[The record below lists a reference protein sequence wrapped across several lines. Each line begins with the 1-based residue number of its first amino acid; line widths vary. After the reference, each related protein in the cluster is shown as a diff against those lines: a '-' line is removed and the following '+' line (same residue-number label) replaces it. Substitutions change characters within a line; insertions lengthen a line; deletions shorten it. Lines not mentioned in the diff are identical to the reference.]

1 MIKGIGVDIVEIK
14 RLNEAFNKWGERF
27 QKKVFTSKEIQ
38 GCQLRGRAKLA
49 YLAGRFA
56 AKEAVFKSLEGG
68 ISWQDIEIL
77 AAKNGKPYLHPG
89 ERMKRVMS
97 KKGIKNILISISHDS
112 NYAIAEAIAIGREE

>member
-1 MIKGIGVDIVEIK
+1 MVKGIGVDIVEIK
-14 RLNEAFNKWGERF
+14 KLNEAFNKWGERF
-27 QKKVFTSKEIQ
+27 QRKVFTSKEIQ
-38 GCQLRGRAKLA
+38 SCQLRGRAKLA

-77 AAKNGKPYLHPG
+77 AAKNGKPCLHPG
-89 ERMKRVMS
+89 ERMKGVMS

-112 NYAIAEAIAIGREE
+112 NYAIAEAIAIGEE

>member
-27 QKKVFTSKEIQ
+27 PRKVFTSKEIQ

-77 AAKNGKPYLHPG
+77 AAKNGKPYLRFG
-89 ERMKRVMS
+89 KKMKEVMN
-97 KKGIKNILISISHDS
+97 KKGVRNILISISHDN
-112 NYAIAEAIAIGREE
+112 NYAVAQAIAIGEQ

>member
-14 RLNEAFNKWGERF
+14 RLNEAFNRWGERF
-27 QKKVFTSKEIQ
+27 QRKVFTSKEIQ
-38 GCQLRGRAKLA
+38 GCQLRSRAKLA

-77 AAKNGKPYLHPG
+77 AAKNGKPCLYFG
-89 ERMKRVMS
+89 ERIKEVIN
-97 KKGIKNILISISHDS
+97 KKGIKRVLISISHDS
-112 NYAIAEAIAIGREE
+112 NYAIAQAIAIGREE

>member
-27 QKKVFTSKEIQ
+27 QRKVFTSKEIQ
-38 GCQLRGRAKLA
+38 GCQLRSRAKLA

-77 AAKNGKPYLHPG
+77 AAKNGKPCLHHG
-89 ERMKRVMS
+89 ERMKGVMS

-112 NYAIAEAIAIGREE
+112 NYAIAEAIAIGEQ